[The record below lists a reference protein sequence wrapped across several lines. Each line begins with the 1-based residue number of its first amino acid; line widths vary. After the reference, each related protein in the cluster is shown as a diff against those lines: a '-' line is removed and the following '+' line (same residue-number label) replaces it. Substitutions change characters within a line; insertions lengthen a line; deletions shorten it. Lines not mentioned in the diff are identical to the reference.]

1 VLPTFHVLRRA
12 LTQVLADKH
21 DQGHATD
28 GLAAELA
35 ALPDSYDALAAFGER
50 LAALPLRDDW
60 PYVEPDDLDGIR
72 AESSPLR
79 PIGRVGQIEPA
90 DKAARR
96 AHTAFLSAVCGC
108 ILGKPLEF
116 DPSLEEIR
124 AALEPL
130 GAWPLRDYVPE
141 AAIATL
147 RYQQP
152 QWPECVAG
160 RIRWVAPDD
169 DINYKVLGLLVL
181 EGRGLEFTRGDLRDL
196 WMYNLPVLA
205 TFGPERTVLLKAG
218 LETMAEAPARDDA
231 AWVHVLN
238 PADEYCGALI
248 RVDTYGYAL
257 PGRPA
262 LAAELAW
269 RDAGFTHRRTG
280 LYAAM
285 FIAAAIALAPVVDE
299 PLAMFE
305 GALAHV
311 PRRSRFAASVT
322 NSLTEVAAAG
332 DWVDGYERVRRLHPE
347 HTHCRIYQEV
357 GTLMN
362 TLRFAA
368 DVGDGIG
375 KQVCQGNDTD
385 SFGATAGSLLG
396 AWFGPDGLERRW
408 LDPFNDRIHLALAN
422 VYEPSLS
429 ALAERVGRLPAKLM
443 PTAPGGTP

>member
-1 VLPTFHVLRRA
+1 M
-12 LTQVLADKH
+12 
-21 DQGHATD
+21 
-28 GLAAELA
+28 
-35 ALPDSYDALAAFGER
+35 
-50 LAALPLRDDW
+50 
-60 PYVEPDDLDGIR
+60 
-72 AESSPLR
+72 
-79 PIGRVGQIEPA
+79 
-90 DKAARR
+90 
-96 AHTAFLSAVCGC
+96 
-108 ILGKPLEF
+108 
-116 DPSLEEIR
+116 
-124 AALEPL
+124 LEPL

-141 AAIATL
+141 AAIQKL

-152 QWPECVAG
+152 QWPETVAG

-169 DINYKVLGLLVL
+169 DINYKVLGLLAM
-181 EGRGLEFTRGDLRDL
+181 EAHGTRFTREDLRDL

-385 SFGATAGSLLG
+385 SFGATAGSILG
-396 AWFGPDGLERRW
+396 SHFGPGRLDERW
-408 LDPFNDRIHLALAN
+408 IEPFNDDLHTALASFH
-422 VYEPSLS
+422 ERSLRAVADRMA
-429 ALAERVGRLPAKLM
+429 ALPTRVG
-443 PTAPGGTP
+443 